1 MYKKTYIIAEAGIN
15 HNGSLKKAY
24 ELIKKSKLIGADAIK
39 FQTFKSENVV
49 TKYAAKAKYQK
60 KLTNKNESQLEMI
73 KKYQFNQN
81 EFKKLYDFSKKL
93 KIDFLSSAFDNESLF
108 FLNSLGLKTFKIPS
122 GEITNL
128 PYLEI
133 VGQFK
138 KKVILSTGMSTLDEI
153 NKAVNI
159 LVSSGTN
166 KKNITIL
173 QCHSDYP
180 TKYKDVNLNAIKT
193 IKNKFGVNVGFSD
206 HTLGS
211 EVALGAIAYGARIID
226 KHFTLNKKLSGPD
239 HSSSLEPHE
248 FKKLI
253 IKIRNLEQAFGS
265 YIKKPSN
272 IESKNK
278 LIVRKSIVAKTSI
291 KKGQIFTVE
300 NITIKRPGNGI
311 SPMKWYKVLGSK
323 SKHDYKIDQIIK

>member
-1 MYKKTYIIAEAGIN
+1 MNKKTYIIAEAGIN
-15 HNGSLKKAY
+15 HNGSLKNAY

-49 TKYAAKAKYQK
+49 TKYATKAKYQK

-81 EFKKLYDFSKKL
+81 QFKKLYDFSKKL

-128 PYLEI
+128 PYLQI
-133 VGQFK
+133 VGSFRK
-138 KKVILSTGMSTLDEI
+138 KIILSTGMSTLDEI
-153 NKAVNI
+153 KESLNI
-159 LVSSGTN
+159 LISSGTN

-173 QCHSDYP
+173 QCHTDYP
-180 TKYKDVNLNAIKT
+180 TKYEDVNLNAIKT
-193 IKNKFGVNVGFSD
+193 IENKLSVNVGFSD

-211 EVALGAIAYGARIID
+211 EIALGAVAYGAKIIE
-226 KHFTLNKKLSGPD
+226 KHFTLNKKLPGPD
-239 HSSSLEPHE
+239 HSSSLEPDE
-248 FKKLI
+248 FEKLI
-253 IKIRNLEQAFGS
+253 KKIRNLEKGFGS
-265 YIKKPSN
+265 YQKKPSK
-272 IESKNK
+272 IELKNK

-291 KKGQIFTVE
+291 KKGEKFTLD
-300 NITIKRPGNGI
+300 NITVKRPGYGI
-311 SPMKWYKVLGSK
+311 SPMKWYKVLGTK
-323 SKHDYKIDQIIK
+323 SKHDYKSDDIIK